1 MNILYLILGFV
12 LLGLLSFSNIS
23 IKKYIFLS
31 IAFLAIFAYNF
42 DPIYVYNRY
51 NHYTDL
57 VRIFEDV
64 DSFRVMGYEYYGYMS
79 APLSRLYISFFGI
92 FFSDNNILVFTTVV
106 IIYLTNLYILY
117 RIGKDNKCDNNSILF
132 SMFLFIGMFNYLS
145 AVVNIRYPIVISIFF
160 MILYFD
166 LVLNRKLVKIVYFL
180 LILMHPGSIIF
191 FIIRLITRTRLK
203 YSLIFIVLSFSL
215 LNFFMDKIFI
225 YIINSG
231 FYFFTDLQLKFLMY
245 TDMSNFDEATYSYF
259 IINII
264 KLIYVAMLIHDIK
277 KYLSK
282 DWIYKYKKYVN
293 FSILTSIISVLC
305 ILINNYQLLIRISD
319 ILIMYICVFSMLVL
333 NQIKKQN
340 KRLFLLKYIS
350 MWIVLFIYL
359 IFYFGQTYGY
369 NLFIS

>member
-12 LLGLLSFSNIS
+12 LLGLLSFTNIS

-31 IAFLAIFAYNF
+31 ILFLAIFAYNF

-51 NHYTDL
+51 NYYTDL
-57 VRIFEDV
+57 IRIFEDV
-64 DSFRVMGYEYYGYMS
+64 DSFRAMGYEYYGYMS

-106 IIYLTNLYILY
+106 IIYFVNFYILY
-117 RIGKDNKCDNNSILF
+117 RIGKDNKCDKNNIMF
-132 SMFLFIGMFNYLS
+132 NMFLFMGIFNYLS

-166 LVLNRKLVKIVYFL
+166 LVLNYKWVKVVYFL

-191 FIIRLITRTRLK
+191 FIIRLITRTKLK
-203 YSLIFIVLSFSL
+203 YSLIYSIISLIL
-215 LNFFMDKIFI
+215 LNLFMDKIFI
-225 YIINSG
+225 YIINLG
-231 FYFFTDLQLKFLMY
+231 MDFFIDMQGKFLTY
-245 TDMSNFDEATYSYF
+245 ADMSNFDEATYSYF

-264 KLIYVAMLIHDIK
+264 KLVYVVILIYDIK

-282 DWIYKYKKYVN
+282 DWICRYRKYIN
-293 FSILTSIISVLC
+293 FSILISMISFLC
-305 ILINNYQLLIRISD
+305 IIFNNYQLLIRISD

-333 NQIKKQN
+333 NKIKEKN
-340 KRLFLLKYIS
+340 KKMFLLKYYF
-350 MWIVLFIYL
+350 MWILLVIYL
-359 IFYFGQTYGY
+359 MFYFGQTYGY
-369 NLFIS
+369 NIFIY